1 MDSQSS
7 HTDAGSGG
15 DTAPDSIRER
25 IEQQEES
32 GSTIS
37 VFQNPELVD
46 PNTIIDADRIVGR
59 DQQLDDIIAN
69 LRPAIRGNR
78 PPNMLLYGPSGTGK
92 SLIIHAV
99 GEEIN
104 GICQTRDVDFGIVSL
119 NCQMVDTLDRAIYE
133 LCVAAGESVGE
144 DLDVPSSGIS
154 TKDKLNRLYEFI
166 NQHYDVVL
174 FVLDEIDY
182 LKGKG
187 NSTEPAYSKLLY
199 QLSRAGIA
207 GDIDGQCSVTALTND
222 PQFMERLDGR
232 ADSSFN
238 PDNISFDDYNATQ
251 IQEILKHRKDAFRP
265 DALDE
270 DVIPLTA
277 AFAAQSHGDARKAI
291 DLIRKA
297 GEIADRNDANLVIDD
312 HVREAQDVIEVDRT
326 RDLLSGLSLQK
337 QVALYATAATAHYG
351 DTSPVPSRPGY
362 SVYQWITEET
372 GVNEMT
378 RETYVKYMNK
388 LGSYGLLTAK
398 RKGRGQGRGM
408 ISVFSLS
415 RSPSTYLESLEEE
428 PRLGDLNKDA
438 LKEVV
443 RREVRAFH

>member
-1 MDSQSS
+1 MDSTSD

-15 DTAPDSIRER
+15 DTGPESIRER

-32 GSTIS
+32 GTTIS
-37 VFQNPELVD
+37 VFQNAELVD
-46 PNTIIDADRIVGR
+46 PNTIIDAGRIVGR
-59 DQQLDDIIAN
+59 DEQLDTIIAN

-104 GICQTRDVDFGIVSL
+104 AICQTRDVDFGIISL

-133 LCVAAGESVGE
+133 LCLAAGESVGE
-144 DLDVPSSGIS
+144 DLDVPPSGIS
-154 TKDKLNRLYEFI
+154 TKDKLNRLYDFI
-166 NQHYDVVL
+166 NQHFDVVL

-182 LKGKG
+182 LTGRG
-187 NSTEPAYSKLLY
+187 QEPAYSKLLY
-199 QLSRAGIA
+199 QLSRAGA
-207 GDIDGQCSVTALTND
+207 QGDIEGQCSVSALTND
-222 PQFMERLDGR
+222 PQFMERIDGR
-232 ADSSFN
+232 AESSFN
-238 PDNISFDDYNATQ
+238 PDNLSFEDYDATQ
-251 IQEILKHRKDAFRP
+251 IQEILRQRRDAFRP
-265 DALDE
+265 SALAD

-297 GEIADRNDANLVIDD
+297 GEIADRNDDEQVRDD
-312 HVREAQDVIEVDRT
+312 HVREAHDVIEVDRT
-326 RDLLSGLSLQK
+326 RELISGLSLQK

-351 DTSPVPSRPGY
+351 NIDPVPSRPGY
-362 SVYQWITEET
+362 DVYQWITEEA

-388 LGSYGLLTAK
+388 LGSYGILTAE
-398 RKGRGQGRGM
+398 RKGRGQGKGM
-408 ISVFSLS
+408 ISVFSFS
-415 RSPSTYLESLEEE
+415 RSASTYMESLEED
-428 PRLGDLNKDA
+428 PRLGDLNDDA
-438 LKEVV
+438 LEEVAK
-443 RREVRAFH
+443 REVRAFQ